1 MRKSRGALQET
12 LNAHSAIKVAN
23 DQGFDERQE
32 DFADIDEIKEFNE
45 QFDRAYQPCQG
56 CQSLALP
63 NIQVWTGECI
73 VDVSAIAIIKTKRTI
88 QFRPLTWQRG

>member
-23 DQGFDERQE
+23 DQGFDEFQE
-32 DFADIDEIKEFNE
+32 DFADIDE
-45 QFDRAYQPCQG
+45 
-56 CQSLALP
+56 
-63 NIQVWTGECI
+63 
-73 VDVSAIAIIKTKRTI
+73 SAIAIIKTKRTI